1 METDDIQ
8 ALFTRV
14 NDDPALQA
22 RFKTV
27 TDETEFDA
35 LISELGYD
43 ITYADFAEA
52 AQDVEL
58 SDTEL
63 AEVAG
68 GELITTAVALGATAI
83 VVAGTLGVVG
93 GSTAAGFG
101 IGTVANNW

>member
-27 TDETEFDA
+27 TDEGEFDA

-43 ITYADFAEA
+43 ITYADFADA
-52 AQDVEL
+52 TQDVEL

-68 GELITTAVALGATAI
+68 GEAFLLAAVLGSAAITA
-83 VVAGTLGVVG
+83 VVG
-93 GSTAAGFG
+93 GTVIGGAAAIQHG
-101 IGTVANNW
+101 AKNW